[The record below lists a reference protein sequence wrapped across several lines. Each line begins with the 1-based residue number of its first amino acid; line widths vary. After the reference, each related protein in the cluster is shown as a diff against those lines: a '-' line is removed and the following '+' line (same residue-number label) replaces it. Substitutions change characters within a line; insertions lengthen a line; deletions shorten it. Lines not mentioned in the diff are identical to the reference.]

1 VAGGYFIERILGQ
14 HLEGYIAVQYFIP
27 RAIND
32 THAAFANLLKDSV
45 VIQRLS
51 DHGIDQQA
59 MLSRSL
65 TAPET

>member
-1 VAGGYFIERILGQ
+1 
-14 HLEGYIAVQYFIP
+14 
-27 RAIND
+27 
-32 THAAFANLLKDSV
+32 